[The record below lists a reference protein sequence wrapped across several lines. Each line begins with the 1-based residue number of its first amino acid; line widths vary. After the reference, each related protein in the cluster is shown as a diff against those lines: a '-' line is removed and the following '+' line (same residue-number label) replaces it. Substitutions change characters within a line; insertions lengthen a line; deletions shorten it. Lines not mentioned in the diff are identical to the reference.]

1 MFTTVEKL
9 ITTRNLK
16 PKKKEGFLKV
26 ISIFSFLGIMLGVA
40 TLIIGYTSVASN
52 QVKFTIDTKEYSDIG
67 KVSFSSGLFNEVL
80 KANRGA
86 KTSTMK
92 VSSNGLAHVSFV
104 DGEYTSDYYFVAV
117 DEAN

>member
-1 MFTTVEKL
+1 M
-9 ITTRNLK
+9 
-16 PKKKEGFLKV
+16 
-26 ISIFSFLGIMLGVA
+26 
-40 TLIIGYTSVASN
+40 
-52 QVKFTIDTKEYSDIG
+52 
-67 KVSFSSGLFNEVL
+67 L

>member
-1 MFTTVEKL
+1 MIQSSLLVSQKVNQIDDVTTFTIDCKD
-9 ITTRNLK
+9 
-16 PKKKEGFLKV
+16 
-26 ISIFSFLGIMLGVA
+26 GVA
-40 TLIIGYTSVASN
+40 LIIGYTSVASN

-80 KANRGA
+80 KVNGGS

-117 DEAN
+117 DGH